1 MNRCV
6 YLAVLVLVF
15 AGGCDSSQKHLTDA
29 ELERVALT
37 QKIELVEAAGGL
49 VLMVGGETLSSDEV
63 INVPLP
69 LKGRLV
75 TPVEHFKPLAQVSDP
90 NQFKERA
97 RGQLEEILI
106 DKISDM
112 LLYQYA
118 KKQAGDGVD
127 EALQK
132 AAENEYRKFVLDFG
146 GDQAK
151 ADESLEKKGMDKKR
165 FIDEQKRKILTD
177 SYVMTKLPT
186 NTPITHDE
194 LRSCY
199 DRMKDKSFAKVARI
213 TFRLID
219 IQPARLA
226 LTDPKADRE
235 RLAEELAA
243 RLLARIESG
252 EDFGALA
259 KQYSHGEWKEFGGL
273 WRPVQPASLAAPY
286 DALGAQAEKI
296 ETGQVAGPIVVKG
309 HVFIMKLEEKQSAGY
324 EPFENVQEQVE
335 QQVAFERRKEVF
347 ERLNAEIMRQAKLG
361 RTDKFIDFCL
371 EQIYKK
377 AASTQIQAVR

>member
-1 MNRCV
+1 MNKCV
-6 YLAVLVLVF
+6 FLPVLVLLI

-49 VLMVGGETLSSDEV
+49 VLMVGGETLSSDQV
-63 INVPLP
+63 INTPLP
-69 LKGRLV
+69 LKERSI
-75 TPVEHFKPLAQVSDP
+75 TPIEHFKPLAQVSDV

-97 RGQLEEILI
+97 RGQFEEILV

-112 LLYQYA
+112 LLYQFA

-146 GDQAK
+146 GNQAK
-151 ADESLEKKGMDKKR
+151 ADEALQKKGMDKKA
-165 FIDEQKRKILTD
+165 FLEEQKKSILVD
-177 SYVMTKLPT
+177 SYVTTKLPT
-186 NTPITHDE
+186 NTPITYDE
-194 LRSCY
+194 LRACY
-199 DRMKDKSFAKVARI
+199 ERIKGKSFAKVARI

-219 IQPARLA
+219 IQPAMFKPA
-226 LTDPKADRE
+226 DQNTDRQ

-243 RLLARIESG
+243 QVLARIETG
-252 EDFGALA
+252 EDFGELA
-259 KQYSHGEWKEFGGL
+259 KRYSHGDWKDFGGL

-286 DALGAQAEKI
+286 DVLGAQAEKI
-296 ETGQVAGPIVVKG
+296 EPGQVAGPIVAKG
-309 HVFIMKLEEKQSAGY
+309 HVFILKLEDKQSAGY

-335 QQVAFERRKEVF
+335 RQVVLDRRKEVF
-347 ERLNAEIMRQAKLG
+347 ERLNAQIMRQAKLG

-377 AASTQIQAVR
+377 AASAQISLAR